1 MQESFS
7 KRGLELNAARLRM
20 ATLPSP
26 AEVLFTEGSWVPLVC
41 VNGIYVLP
49 GIPKLF
55 QSMIMGQQVGLNGT
69 REYMFYVCFV
79 RTPHTDQCIC
89 ALGALG

>member
-1 MQESFS
+1 MQESYS
-7 KRGLELNAARLRM
+7 KRGMELNAARLRM

-41 VNGIYVLP
+41 VDGIYVLP

-55 QSMIMGQQVGLNGT
+55 QSMIMGQQVGLN
-69 REYMFYVCFV
+69 
-79 RTPHTDQCIC
+79 C
-89 ALGALG
+89 ARGATHFSDLKLLLLIIHCHVS